1 MAASAW
7 NGRVESDEGGASGG
21 TGEDEADSMIQAR
34 GLGKRYGDV
43 PAVDNLSFDVAP
55 GVVTGF
61 LGPNGAGKS
70 TTMRLMLGLD
80 HGSGR
85 TTFDGRPYAELA
97 DPARTVGVML
107 DARAV
112 HPKRTARGHLRMVA
126 AGAGI
131 ERRRVEEVLEQVG
144 LSSAGDQRAG
154 GFSLGMQQRLGLA
167 VALLGDPATLI
178 LDEPAN
184 GLDPEGVRWLRD
196 LLKQLARQGRTV
208 FVSSHLLNEMA
219 HLADALVVIG
229 GGRLLAAESVRQFV
243 DRNSAARVIARS
255 DRPEVLADLLR
266 RNGFRAHV
274 QQDRAV
280 VVDGDDR
287 QAVAALAM
295 NAGVLVTELTQVQTS
310 LEDAF
315 FHATADAARFRGHV
329 AA

>member
-1 MAASAW
+1 
-7 NGRVESDEGGASGG
+7 
-21 TGEDEADSMIQAR
+21 MIQAR
-34 GLGKRYGDV
+34 GLGKSYGQT
-43 PAVDNLSFDVAP
+43 PAVDNLSFDVRP

-85 TTFDGRPYAELA
+85 TLFDGQTYAELT
-97 DPARTVGVML
+97 DPLRSVGVML

-112 HPKRTARGHLRMVA
+112 HPKRTAIGHLRMIA

-131 ERRRVEEVLEQVG
+131 SEGRVEHVLGVVG
-144 LSSAGDQRAG
+144 LCDVAGRRAG

-167 VALLGDPATLI
+167 AALLGDPATLI

-196 LLKQLARQGRTV
+196 LLKDLARQGRTV

-219 HLADALVVIG
+219 HLADSLIVIG
-229 GGRLLAAESVRQFV
+229 AGKLLAAESVAEFV
-243 DRNSAARVIARS
+243 GRNSAPRIVART
-255 DRPEVLADLLR
+255 DRPEALAEMLSG
-266 RNGFRAHV
+266 NGFRV
-274 QQDRAV
+274 QIDAGGAV
-280 VVDGDDR
+280 VIEGEDR
-287 QAVAALAM
+287 QRVAILAM
-295 NAGVLVTELTQVQTS
+295 QAGVLVTELTQARTS
-310 LEDAF
+310 LEDAY
-315 FHATADAARFRGHV
+315 FHATADSAQYRGH

>member
-1 MAASAW
+1 
-7 NGRVESDEGGASGG
+7 
-21 TGEDEADSMIQAR
+21 MIQAR

-43 PAVDNLSFDVAP
+43 PAVDNLSFDVRP

-85 TTFDGRPYAELA
+85 TLFDGQSYAELT
-97 DPARTVGVML
+97 DPLRSVGVML

-112 HPKRTARGHLRMVA
+112 HPKRTAIGHLRMIA

-131 ERRRVEEVLEQVG
+131 GEGRVEEVLGLVG
-144 LSSAGDQRAG
+144 LCDVAGKRAG
-154 GFSLGMQQRLGLA
+154 GFSLGMHQRLGLA
-167 VALLGDPATLI
+167 AALLGDPATLI

-196 LLKQLARQGRTV
+196 LLKELAHQGRTI

-219 HLADALVVIG
+219 HLADSLVVIG
-229 GGRLLAAESVRQFV
+229 AGRLLAAESVREFV
-243 DRNSAARVIARS
+243 ARNSAPRITART
-255 DRPEVLADLLR
+255 DRPAELAKTLNR
-266 RNGFRAHV
+266 HGFRARVEADGTVTVEGHD
-274 QQDRAV
+274 QQ
-280 VVDGDDR
+280 G
-287 QAVAALAM
+287 VAALALR
-295 NAGVLVTELTQVQTS
+295 AGLLITELTQARTS
-310 LEDAF
+310 LEDAYF
-315 FHATADAARFRGHV
+315 QATADSAQYRGHV

>member
-1 MAASAW
+1 
-7 NGRVESDEGGASGG
+7 
-21 TGEDEADSMIQAR
+21 MIQAR

-43 PAVDNLSFDVAP
+43 SAVHDLSFDVVP

-85 TTFDGRPYAELA
+85 TLFDGQTYAELT
-97 DPARTVGVML
+97 DPLRSVGVML

-112 HPKRTARGHLRMVA
+112 HPKRSALSHLRMIA
-126 AGAGI
+126 SGAGI
-131 ERRRVEEVLEQVG
+131 AHRRVDQVLDMVG
-144 LSSAGDQRAG
+144 LGSVEHKAAG

-167 VALLGDPATLI
+167 AALLGDPATLI

-196 LLKQLARQGRTV
+196 LLKKLAQQGRTI

-219 HLADALVVIG
+219 HLADSLIVIG
-229 GGRLLAAESVRQFV
+229 AGRLIAAESVGEFV
-243 DRNSAARVIARS
+243 NRNSAPHIIARTE
-255 DRPEVLADLLR
+255 RPRVLADALIHEGLSAR
-266 RNGFRAHV
+266 IEADG
-274 QQDRAV
+274 AV
-280 VVDGDDR
+280 VIAGHDR
-287 QAVAALAM
+287 QEVAAIAM
-295 NAGVLVTELTQVQTS
+295 RAGLLITELTQAQTS

-315 FHATADAARFRGHV
+315 FQATADAAQYRGHI

>member
-1 MAASAW
+1 
-7 NGRVESDEGGASGG
+7 
-21 TGEDEADSMIQAR
+21 MIQAR
-34 GLGKRYGDV
+34 GLGKSYGQT
-43 PAVDNLSFDVAP
+43 PAVDNLSFDVRP

-85 TTFDGRPYAELA
+85 TLFDGQTYAELT
-97 DPARTVGVML
+97 DPLRSVGVML

-112 HPKRTARGHLRMVA
+112 HPKRTAIGHLRMIA

-131 ERRRVEEVLEQVG
+131 GEGRVEHVLGVVG
-144 LSSAGDQRAG
+144 LSNVAGKRAG

-167 VALLGDPATLI
+167 AALLGDPATLI

-196 LLKQLARQGRTV
+196 LLKDLARQGRTV

-219 HLADALVVIG
+219 HLADSLIVIG
-229 GGRLLAAESVRQFV
+229 AGKLLAAESVAEFV
-243 DRNSAARVIARS
+243 GRNSAPRIVART
-255 DRPEVLADLLR
+255 DRPEALAEMLSG
-266 RNGFRAHV
+266 NGFRVRIDAG
-274 QQDRAV
+274 DAV
-280 VVDGDDR
+280 VIEGEDR
-287 QAVAALAM
+287 QRVAILAM
-295 NAGVLVTELTQVQTS
+295 QAGVLVTELTQARTS
-310 LEDAF
+310 LEDAYF
-315 FHATADAARFRGHV
+315 QATADSAQYRGH

>member
-1 MAASAW
+1 
-7 NGRVESDEGGASGG
+7 
-21 TGEDEADSMIQAR
+21 MIQAR

-43 PAVDNLSFDVAP
+43 PAVDNLSFDVRP

-85 TTFDGRPYAELA
+85 TLFDGQTYAELT
-97 DPARTVGVML
+97 DPLRSVGVML
-107 DARAV
+107 DARSV
-112 HPKRTARGHLRMVA
+112 HPKRTAIGHLRMIA

-131 ERRRVEEVLEQVG
+131 SEGRVEHVLGQVG
-144 LSSAGDQRAG
+144 LADVAGKWAG

-167 VALLGDPATLI
+167 CALLGDPATII

-196 LLKQLARQGRTV
+196 LLKELARQGRTV

-219 HLADALVVIG
+219 HLADSLVVIG
-229 GGRLLAAESVRQFV
+229 AGRLLAAESVAGFV
-243 DRNSAARVIARS
+243 GRNSAARVVART
-255 DRPEVLADLLR
+255 DRPEALAEVLS
-266 RNGFRAHV
+266 RNGLRVGIQA
-274 QQDRAV
+274 DGAV
-280 VVDGDDR
+280 VVDGHDR
-287 QAVAALAM
+287 ERVAVLAM
-295 NAGVLVTELTQVQTS
+295 QAGLLVTELTQAHTS
-310 LEDAF
+310 LEDAY
-315 FHATADAARFRGHV
+315 FHATADAAQYRGHV

>member
-1 MAASAW
+1 
-7 NGRVESDEGGASGG
+7 
-21 TGEDEADSMIQAR
+21 MIQAR
-34 GLGKRYGDV
+34 GLGKRYGETV
-43 PAVDNLSFDVAP
+43 AVDDLSFDVAP

-85 TTFDGRPYAELA
+85 TLFDGRTYAELA
-97 DPARTVGVML
+97 DPARAVGVML

-131 ERRRVEEVLEQVG
+131 ERRRVDEVLDMVG
-144 LSSAGDQRAG
+144 LSSAGDKRAG

-167 VALLGDPATLI
+167 TALLGDPAVLI

-196 LLKQLARQGRTV
+196 LLKQLARQGRTI

-219 HLADALVVIG
+219 HLADSLIVVG
-229 GGRLLAAESVRQFV
+229 AGRLIAAESVAQFV
-243 DRNSAARVIARS
+243 NRNSAPQITARTAR
-255 DRPEVLADLLR
+255 PGELVDLLS
-266 RNGFRAHV
+266 RNGFQA
-274 QQDRAV
+274 QIAADGAV
-280 VVDGDDR
+280 VVAGNDR
-287 QAVAALAM
+287 QAVAELAM
-295 NAGVLVTELTQVQTS
+295 RAGLLVTELTQAQTS
-310 LEDAF
+310 LEEAF
-315 FHATADAARFRGHV
+315 FHATADAAQYRGHV

>member
-1 MAASAW
+1 
-7 NGRVESDEGGASGG
+7 
-21 TGEDEADSMIQAR
+21 MIQAR

-43 PAVDNLSFDVAP
+43 PAVDNLSFDVRP

-85 TTFDGRPYAELA
+85 TLFDGQTYAELA
-97 DPARTVGVML
+97 DPLRSVGVML

-112 HPKRTARGHLRMVA
+112 HPKRTAIGHLRMIA

-131 ERRRVEEVLEQVG
+131 HEDRVDAVLGMVG
-144 LSSAGDQRAG
+144 LADVAGKRAG

-167 VALLGDPATLI
+167 AALLGDPATLI

-184 GLDPEGVRWLRD
+184 GLDPEGVRWLRE
-196 LLKQLARQGRTV
+196 LLKGLARQGRTV

-219 HLADALVVIG
+219 HLADSLIVIG
-229 GGRLLAAESVRQFV
+229 AGRLLAAESVAEFV
-243 DRNSAARVIARS
+243 GRNSAARIVART
-255 DRPEVLADLLR
+255 DRPEALAEMLS
-266 RNGFRAHV
+266 RNGFQVRVEA
-274 QQDRAV
+274 DGAV
-280 VVDGDDR
+280 VIEGDDR
-287 QAVAALAM
+287 QRVAVLAM
-295 NAGVLVTELTQVQTS
+295 QAGLLVTELTRASTS

-315 FHATADAARFRGHV
+315 FHATADAAQYRGH
-329 AA
+329 AAA

>member
-1 MAASAW
+1 
-7 NGRVESDEGGASGG
+7 
-21 TGEDEADSMIQAR
+21 MIQAR

-43 PAVDNLSFDVAP
+43 PAVDNLSFDVRP

-85 TTFDGRPYAELA
+85 TLFDGQTYAELD
-97 DPARTVGVML
+97 DPLRSVGVML
-107 DARAV
+107 DARSV
-112 HPKRTARGHLRMVA
+112 HPKRTALGHLRMIA

-131 ERRRVEEVLEQVG
+131 CPSRVDEVLGLVG
-144 LSSAGDQRAG
+144 LSNVADKRAG

-167 VALLGDPATLI
+167 AALLGDPATLI

-196 LLKQLARQGRTV
+196 LLKGLAREGRTIL
-208 FVSSHLLNEMA
+208 VSSHLLNEMA
-219 HLADALVVIG
+219 HLADSLIVIG
-229 GGRLLAAESVRQFV
+229 AGRLLAAESVSEFV
-243 DRNSAARVIARS
+243 SRNSAQRIVARTDS
-255 DRPEVLADLLR
+255 PEALAEILG

-274 QQDRAV
+274 EPGGAV
-280 VVDGDDR
+280 VVEGHDSKR
-287 QAVAALAM
+287 VAELALG
-295 NAGVLVTELTQVQTS
+295 AGLLVTELTQARTS

-315 FHATADAARFRGHV
+315 FHATADSAQFRGH